1 MAPYCRPLRWSE
13 PACLDRAGC
22 GARYW
27 WTKPDSFQDRDVYGH
42 SATVVAG
49 RVWVLGGKNQ
59 PGKRIAVHT
68 FDPVALV
75 WSDHSPADR
84 SVAPTKRWGHSVCEA
99 PGRMLL
105 VVGGFD
111 SKHNL
116 RDTWAYSTEDGTF
129 AELCDDLQVFGAYHS
144 LAFEQK
150 HVYTFSS
157 SVFLDVHRLGTI
169 PNGQLIFCRL
179 RGKTGKEYS
188 FVRAVYAEIKGRA
201 AEPFSSV
208 HTLQFEEDQEEGWNR
223 IPISGPKPSCRA
235 QHGAIIRGGA
245 MIMYGGAN
253 NVQQFNDVWLLDL
266 LHHAWTEIQPA
277 RLSVLPPPV
286 ETRIEEQHFRVKSC
300 RSIIALR
307 GMQLLVLGRARKPA
321 TGRWGLYSFDLHSA
335 CWKALP
341 TAQTALWRGNA
352 AGWVTKLPD
361 GTEELWVHGGHME
374 PGSAL
379 TSRSPGRTY
388 PFVQRAPFNFR
399 AGCVSCQSHQ
409 CQQ

>member
-27 WTKPDSFQDRDVYGH
+27 WTKPDTFQDRDVYGH

-150 HVYTFSS
+150 SS
-157 SVFLDVHRLGTI
+157 
-169 PNGQLIFCRL
+169 
-179 RGKTGKEYS
+179 
-188 FVRAVYAEIKGRA
+188 RAVLFGGQCCVNGPYEY
-201 AEPFSSV
+201 FQDV

-321 TGRWGLYSFDLHSA
+321 TGRWGLYSFDLHTA

-374 PGSAL
+374 PGSREAQQRVLSLNSEPSRLIHHTVRGIQAL
-379 TSRSPGRTY
+379 PPENLKLVFSYLSGH
-388 PFVQRAPFNFR
+388 VLDLL
-399 AGCVSCQSHQ
+399 
-409 CQQ
+409 